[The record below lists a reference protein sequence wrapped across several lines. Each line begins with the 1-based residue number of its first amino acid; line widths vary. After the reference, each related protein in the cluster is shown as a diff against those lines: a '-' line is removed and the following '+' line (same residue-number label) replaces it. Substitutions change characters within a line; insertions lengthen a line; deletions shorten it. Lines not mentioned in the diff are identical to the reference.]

1 MAVTHLL
8 STSEV
13 AARLGVS
20 RATIINRI
28 DAGVI
33 VPAGMVGSRGK
44 RGTYVFTA
52 EDVERMVA
60 DRAAEL
66 TAEAARL
73 TAEAVAR

>member
-1 MAVTHLL
+1 MAATHLL

-13 AARLGVS
+13 ASRLGVS

-28 DAGVI
+28 DAGTI
-33 VPAGMVGSRGK
+33 TPAGMIGAKGK

-52 EDVERMVA
+52 EDVDRMA
-60 DRAAEL
+60 AERAAEL

-73 TAEAVAR
+73 TAEVPR